1 MHDFET
7 GSSYNHKL
15 REKLKLNFR
24 TVSKFK
30 LFLYNQLKNYL
41 PKSYLEDYKIFIKS
55 NKKFLKKRLFI
66 GSHSTT
72 YFDRYKIFLAESK
85 LIGSRYVYTDHGAG
99 IHASND
105 SIFNHFYKIS
115 DKIICPSKK
124 LVKKKK
130 HSYIGFNIY
139 KKTKKLNFE
148 KKYTKILVNF
158 HEFHKFIFRVPVT
171 TPPFEGEVESFKKLF
186 KD

>member
-1 MHDFET
+1 MSKIGIFSNTIFFDKTNFDKLDFIKICLRTFQIPSRNFNNLHDFET

-72 YFDRYKIFLAESK
+72 YFDRYKIF
-85 LIGSRYVYTDHGAG
+85 
-99 IHASND
+99 
-105 SIFNHFYKIS
+105 
-115 DKIICPSKK
+115 
-124 LVKKKK
+124 
-130 HSYIGFNIY
+130 
-139 KKTKKLNFE
+139 
-148 KKYTKILVNF
+148 
-158 HEFHKFIFRVPVT
+158 
-171 TPPFEGEVESFKKLF
+171 
-186 KD
+186 